1 MTNLRNLRL
10 QKGLTQPQ
18 LCEKFDMPLRT
29 YQDYESGKIEMKYS
43 VLHNFSNFFGCS
55 IDYLLGH
62 KTEDLTANC
71 TPLQKK
77 LIHHILEL
85 DQDLCEIAEATIEG
99 LYVTNQER
107 KLLRNKVAKIS
118 SEGDVQNGI

>member
-1 MTNLRNLRL
+1 MNLKTLRNNAGLSQ
-10 QKGLTQPQ
+10 QKVATDCGLT
-18 LCEKFDMPLRT
+18 LRT
-29 YQDYESGKIEMKYS
+29 YQNYEGEFFEMSYDNLIKFADYFK
-43 VLHNFSNFFGCS
+43 CS

-62 KTEDLTANC
+62 QTEAPTANC

-85 DQDLCEIAEATIEG
+85 DDDLCEIAEPTIEG

-107 KLLRNKVAKIS
+107 KLLRQKVAKIS
-118 SEGDVQNGI
+118 NEGDVQNGI